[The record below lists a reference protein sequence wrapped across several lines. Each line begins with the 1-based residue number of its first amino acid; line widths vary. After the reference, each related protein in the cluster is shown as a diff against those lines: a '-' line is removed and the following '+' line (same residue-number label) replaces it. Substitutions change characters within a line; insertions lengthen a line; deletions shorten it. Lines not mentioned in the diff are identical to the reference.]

1 MKKLWQVALIGGVVV
16 YVAIRVFSQGE
27 SGNGFEFSIAKHR
40 DESRQAEWSVKMSAG
55 TLDLNLKWN
64 P

>member
-1 MKKLWQVALIGGVVV
+1 MKKLWQIAFIGGVVV
-16 YVAIRVFSQGE
+16 YVTMRIFSLGE
-27 SGNGFEFSIAKHR
+27 SGNGFEFSVAKHR

-55 TLDLNLKWN
+55 TFDLNLKWN